1 MRILRL
7 PSDAAAQLRKYIPQ
21 LKAEG
26 DADVIRE
33 LFSKLSEVTMMSINA
48 DCAAAAC
55 ELVPL
60 ASLEKD
66 PVDGFLDLLEALLLL
81 MRLLEK
87 KHRARKRR
95 SKKAAMKIRS
105 SSARLRAMTR

>member
-7 PSDAAAQLRKYIPQ
+7 PSDAAAQLRKCIPQ

-26 DADVIRE
+26 DVDVIRE

-48 DCAAAAC
+48 DCAAAAS

-66 PVDGFLDLLEALLLL
+66 PVDGFLDLLEALKL
-81 MRLLEK
+81 K
-87 KHRARKRR
+87 P
-95 SKKAAMKIRS
+95 AAPS
-105 SSARLRAMTR
+105 CC